1 MKRWNRVVDK
11 AKFLG
16 LVMIFAAAIGAAVYG
31 LTADAA
37 AATPTETPAAE
48 LVLTKEVKP
57 NGEIIFRLE
66 LAEDP
71 QYPLAEED
79 ETEEEE
85 ENTLQQERPKK
96 RLPVKWE
103 EEGDSDESY
112 ESDETYGTVEDE
124 VCVLSTDDAKL
135 VESAPFEQEK
145 QPTTFVSDTGYKKV
159 EQYAGSIDYDAILQG
174 PVIYDF
180 GPEGELALEWV
191 VWHES
196 RGEPFDGQVAVAASA
211 INRWEGDCPWF
222 PDKSSIVAILS
233 QPWQF
238 AYQYVSAENLAAYP
252 DVHRA
257 VQCAIRG
264 ADPTVCEAFPD
275 GAQWY
280 YNPAGTSATFAEA
293 DYELVIGHH
302 HFHNYG
308 YKWK

>member
-1 MKRWNRVVDK
+1 M
-11 AKFLG
+11 L
-16 LVMIFAAAIGAAVYG
+16 FAVSLGAAVYG
-31 LTADAA
+31 LTNDVSAVVPVME
-37 AATPTETPAAE
+37 TNTPATAE
-48 LVLTKEVKP
+48 MVLTKEVKSS
-57 NGEIIFRLE
+57 GEIIFRLVPTAE
-66 LAEDP
+66 AEVDEAADEVNETEAEVNEVEAEVNEIEAEENPNPAKAEKRFLLRWAED
-71 QYPLAEED
+71 LSAEPVRGLPH
-79 ETEEEE
+79 EE
-85 ENTLQQERPKK
+85 
-96 RLPVKWE
+96 
-103 EEGDSDESY
+103 
-112 ESDETYGTVEDE
+112 
-124 VCVLSTDDAKL
+124 
-135 VESAPFEQEK
+135 PFEQEP
-145 QPTTFVSDTGYKKV
+145 QPTVFVQETSTKTI
-159 EQYAGSIDYDAILQG
+159 EEYAGSIDYDAILQG

-238 AYQYVSAENLAAYP
+238 AYQYVSDANLAAYP

-280 YNPAGTSATFAEA
+280 YNPAGTTATFAEA

-308 YKWK
+308 YKWKR